1 MEQKKIS
8 LRFLK
13 LKYLTLIGIVILG
26 VVIRFW
32 NLDTK
37 PLWLDEI
44 PTALFSLGHTYSI
57 TEKQPFLNI
66 STLDQMF
73 EYQPT
78 TFTQIN
84 QTLINQDNHP
94 PLFFFVM
101 HWWVGQLW
109 SLPQSFVWKLRS
121 LPSLFGGISIILIYC
136 LNRLAFNHRS
146 GLMAAIVMAVSPFGI
161 YLAQEAR
168 QYSLAICL
176 ILLVLICIIKIQKD
190 MMSNHLTLIKSII
203 WVPWV
208 VFNGIGF
215 YVHYFF
221 LYAFLAQVLTLLE
234 LFYRQ
239 RKNISS
245 SNWIAFAIA
254 ISAVA
259 LIYSFGISVVLIHSS
274 GDRTDWLNFDGNYL
288 APILRN
294 LAGVI
299 TMLILLP
306 VEDQPIWIVISSAIL
321 MITYAI
327 FLGYWTFTKINRLLK
342 QYPTTFILLRFTS
355 WAFLINLATPYLLH
369 KDISVAFRYNFTYFS
384 GVCVLIGVVISSPIS
399 WKLDRKL
406 QIVILAG
413 LFSSILTITNF
424 TFVKP
429 YYPEQVAAKIL
440 SGSQG
445 IPVVIRF
452 AYIDVLDIARGLSY
466 GLEVYKYSKES
477 SIKMSFVNQ
486 QSHNLQQD
494 VARIREKIPTSF
506 NLWLVANPQ
515 PKNVKSRDQLLAANG
530 CKAQNKRDF
539 QSFGLLFQSYHC

>member
-1 MEQKKIS
+1 M
-8 LRFLK
+8 
-13 LKYLTLIGIVILG
+13 LKYSTLIGIVILG
-26 VVIRFW
+26 IVIRFW

-44 PTALFSLGHTYSI
+44 PTALFSLGHTYAI

-73 EYQPT
+73 ACQPA

-94 PLFFFVM
+94 PLFFYMM
-101 HWWVGQLW
+101 HWWLGQLW

-121 LPSLFGGISIILIYC
+121 LPSLFGGISIILVYC

-146 GLMAAIVMAVSPFGI
+146 GLMAAIFMAVSPFGI

-168 QYSLAICL
+168 QYSFAVCL
-176 ILLVLICIIKIQKD
+176 ILFVLICIIKIQKD
-190 MMSNHLTLIKSII
+190 IASNHLTLIKSMI
-203 WVPWV
+203 WVAWV
-208 VFNGIGF
+208 VFNGVGF

-221 LYAFLAQVLTLLE
+221 LYAFLAQILTLSE

-239 RKNISS
+239 RKNIPRE
-245 SNWIAFAIA
+245 NWIVFAIA
-254 ISAVA
+254 VSAVT
-259 LIYSFGISVVLIHSS
+259 LIYSFGISVVLTQSS
-274 GDRTDWLNFDGNYL
+274 GDRTDWLNFDGDYL
-288 APILRN
+288 GPILRN

-321 MITYAI
+321 MITYSI
-327 FLGYWTFTKINRLLK
+327 FLGHWTFLKIKRLLK
-342 QYPTTFILLRFTS
+342 RYPTTFTLLSFTS

-406 QIVILAG
+406 QIVLLAG

-424 TFVKP
+424 SFVKP

-440 SGSQG
+440 RGG
-445 IPVVIRF
+445 TDIPMVIRF
-452 AYIDVLDIARGLSY
+452 AYVDVLDIAKGLSY
-466 GLEVYKYSKES
+466 GLEVHRRSNRS
-477 SIKMSFVNQ
+477 SINISFVNQ
-486 QSHNLQQD
+486 KSRNLQQD
-494 VARIREKIPTSF
+494 LAHIREKFPTSF
-506 NLWLVANPQ
+506 NLWLVDNLQSKNIKPQ
-515 PKNVKSRDQLLAANG
+515 DQLLITNI
-530 CKAQNKRDF
+530 CKAENKRDF